1 MRITHYYIERINA
14 LRYEFSCTFED
25 HTVLEFGISN
35 EEYDYKSIRQGLIE
49 ALRRHYDIDE
59 NSLRIIDAIV
69 KATEGC
75 IANV

>member
-1 MRITHYYIERINA
+1 MRIEHYYIQRINA
-14 LRYEFSCTFED
+14 LCYEFSCTFED

-35 EEYDYKSIRQGLIE
+35 EYFDYKSILPGLIE

-69 KATEGC
+69 KATERC
-75 IANV
+75 ITNV

>member
-1 MRITHYYIERINA
+1 MRIDHYYIQRINA

-35 EEYDYKSIRQGLIE
+35 EDFDYKTIRPGLIE
-49 ALRRHYDIDE
+49 ALRRHYNIDE

-69 KATEGC
+69 KETERC
-75 IANV
+75 IGNV

>member
-1 MRITHYYIERINA
+1 MRIEHYYIERINA
-14 LRYEFSCTFED
+14 LHYEFSCTFED

-35 EEYDYKSIRQGLIE
+35 EYNDYKSIRPGLIE

-69 KATEGC
+69 KSTEGC
-75 IANV
+75 ISDV